1 MKKIIL
7 MTTVFAAFLFSCAC
21 SLASAEN
28 ETQSSTAARN
38 ELSIAQQEEISHTHI
53 LASEE
58 QTENELVGGY
68 CGNTKTTIHFPNGK
82 KCTFMYEKSVELTDL
97 LFRAAYDKDSVCLCA
112 YEYIIDTDL
121 GTGYYVNLTEGFVRN
136 EEGQV
141 SLTEGQV
148 ETIKNIIDWA
158 LADSAD
164 SLIVWSDDT
173 SNDFLYNEN

>member
-28 ETQSSTAARN
+28 ETQSSTAAQN
-38 ELSIAQQEEISHTHI
+38 ELSIAQEENSHTHVF
-53 LASEE
+53 AAEE

-97 LFRAAYDKDSVCLCA
+97 LFRAAYDKDSVCLCT

-141 SLTEGQV
+141 SLTQGQI
-148 ETIKNIIDWA
+148 EKIKSIIDWA

>member
-7 MTTVFAAFLFSCAC
+7 MTMVFAAFLFSCAC

-28 ETQSSTAARN
+28 ATQSSTAAQN
-38 ELSIAQQEEISHTHI
+38 ELSIAQEENSHTHVF
-53 LASEE
+53 AAEE

-141 SLTEGQV
+141 SLTQGQI
-148 ETIKNIIDWA
+148 EKIKSIIDWA